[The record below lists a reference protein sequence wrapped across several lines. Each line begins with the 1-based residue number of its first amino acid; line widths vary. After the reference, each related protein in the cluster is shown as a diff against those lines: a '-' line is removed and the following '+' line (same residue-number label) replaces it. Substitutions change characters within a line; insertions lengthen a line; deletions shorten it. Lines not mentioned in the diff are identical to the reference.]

1 MYLPQMKSEF
11 LSNFFTIFPN
21 ELSLELFPIFTDLLI
36 TKNISEEFAIGTT
49 IYNRVCKKSIELRK
63 KLVVSFCFLTHY
75 SALKFRW
82 QFILLLSKTYFIQ
95 LREYQ
100 KDFEYRLHHYLSKFD
115 RSVFL
120 ILKPISYFL
129 AFIWLGFLPKN

>member
-1 MYLPQMKSEF
+1 MKDNFLHIKRLKYNMYLPQMKSEF

-63 KLVVSFCFLTHY
+63 KLVVSFCFLTHH

-95 LREYQ
+95 LREY
-100 KDFEYRLHHYLSKFD
+100 
-115 RSVFL
+115 
-120 ILKPISYFL
+120 
-129 AFIWLGFLPKN
+129 